1 MKNFLYL
8 LFVFPFCLQADEA
21 NIVNV
26 VIRHSFDDVY
36 NFDVTVKHQ
45 DEGWNHFANGW
56 EVVSPVGKVLA
67 VRVLRHPHKNEQP
80 FTRSMPVQIPQ
91 GISEVTIRAHDS
103 VHEYGGC
110 EVTLKIPAARPE
122 NRSEDGS

>member
-1 MKNFLYL
+1 MKKLAYL
-8 LFVFPFCLQADEA
+8 LYVTSFCLSAGEAD
-21 NIVNV
+21 IINV

-45 DEGWNHFANGW
+45 DQGWEHFANGW
-56 EVVSPVGKVLA
+56 EVVSADGKVLA
-67 VRVLRHPHKNEQP
+67 VRVLRHPHNNEQP

-91 GISEVTIRAHDS
+91 GTTEVTIRAHDL

-110 EVTLKIPAARPE
+110 EMTVKIPVNSPIEIPE
-122 NRSEDGS
+122 N